1 MAGVRVSQISRDLDV
16 EDLKIYFSNS
26 KHAGGKIEKI
36 YFPLLNNDAVIFF
49 RNQEGNLFLPDFIYY
64 HNHGTCNKKVCY
76 YKSLKKE
83 EIEIQFKKKQT
94 NKRDL

>member
-64 HNHGTCNKKVCY
+64 HNHDNKKVCY